1 MLPALQL
8 ESADIQLAH
17 NLNPRTSTIRAR
29 NRPARP
35 PEAGPP
41 KRADRAAHAGRRGT
55 GGPVTLGCA
64 MPFDQQASFG
74 KSLFFGEILEDQI
87 FPYPE
92 MPRDQAELVAPICDA
107 IDEYM
112 ASIETRK
119 LDRIGEFPPELL
131 QSLREM
137 GLFGVIVPEEHGG
150 LGLSNTGYARVMQQ
164 VASWDGSIAVTL
176 GAHSSIGFKGLL
188 LFGSEEQKRKYLPRL
203 ASGEMIAAFCL
214 TEPGSGSDAFSIKTN
229 AQRQGDFYV
238 LNGQKLWI
246 TNGGIADFYTVF
258 AKTTPDTPAQK
269 GKITAFIVT
278 RDLGGVSHG
287 PHEDKMGI
295 RASNT
300 TAVFFDNVRVPAANV
315 IGEEGKGFKVAMSI
329 LNHGRTGLGAGAVG
343 GQKRLLQLAA
353 EHAGTRK
360 QFGRPIGEFGLIK
373 EKLGRMAMR
382 CYVSESLCYLVSAT
396 IDRRGGD
403 YSVEGAATKIY
414 NSEALWIAADQALQ
428 IAGGMGYMREQ
439 PYERILRDVRINRIF
454 EGTNEILRL
463 YVGLTGVQKPGE
475 YLQGLGK
482 ELARALNDPIKSLG
496 VLRDYGLRKVR
507 QTIPYGRTQITKAHE
522 SLRKQVANVEDAV
535 QELASLT
542 ESVLRRHGR
551 QIVEQQFATRRLAE
565 VAICLMAM
573 LAVIS
578 RTTSL
583 IERHGVARS
592 ENELN

>member
-1 MLPALQL
+1 
-8 ESADIQLAH
+8 
-17 NLNPRTSTIRAR
+17 
-29 NRPARP
+29 
-35 PEAGPP
+35 
-41 KRADRAAHAGRRGT
+41 
-55 GGPVTLGCA
+55 
-64 MPFDQQASFG
+64 MPFDPQASFG
-74 KSLFFGEILEDQI
+74 KSLFFGEILEDQV

-92 MPRDQAELVAPICDA
+92 MDRDARETVREIVEATA
-107 IDEYM
+107 KYMSGIDG
-112 ASIETRK
+112 AK
-119 LDRIGEFPPELL
+119 LDRSGEMPAELL
-131 QSLREM
+131 QSLREL
-137 GLFGVIVPEEHGG
+137 GLFGLIVPQEHGG
-150 LGLSNTGYARVMQQ
+150 IGLSNTGYARVMQEI
-164 VASWDGSIAVTL
+164 AGWDGSVAVTL

-188 LFGSEEQKRKYLPRL
+188 LFGTEAQKKRWLPRL
-203 ASGEMIAAFCL
+203 ATGEMIAAFCL
-214 TEPGSGSDAFSIKTN
+214 TEPGSGSDAFSIRTRAEKS
-229 AQRQGDFYV
+229 ADGSHYL
-238 LNGQKLWI
+238 LNGEKIWI
-246 TNGGIADFYTVF
+246 TNGGIADFFTVF
-258 AKTTPDTPAQK
+258 AKTRPDTPAQK
-269 GKITAFIVT
+269 GQITAFAVT

-295 RASNT
+295 RASIT
-300 TAVFFDNVRVPAANV
+300 TSVRFDDVKVPVENV

-396 IDRRGGD
+396 IDRGGVD

-551 QIVEQQFATRRLAE
+551 QIVEKQFATRRLAE
-565 VAICLMAM
+565 VAIDLMAM

-578 RTTSL
+578 RTSGL
-583 IERHGVARS
+583 IARRGFDEC
-592 ENELN
+592 ENELNLALAFCTDAHHRVHQNFHAASHNNDEEIKAIADHTLQAGKYENDILG

>member
-1 MLPALQL
+1 
-8 ESADIQLAH
+8 
-17 NLNPRTSTIRAR
+17 
-29 NRPARP
+29 
-35 PEAGPP
+35 
-41 KRADRAAHAGRRGT
+41 
-55 GGPVTLGCA
+55 
-64 MPFDQQASFG
+64 MPFDPQASFG
-74 KSLFFGEILEDQI
+74 KSLFFGEILEDQV

-92 MPRDQAELVAPICDA
+92 MDRDARETVREIVEATA
-107 IDEYM
+107 KYMSGIDG
-112 ASIETRK
+112 AK
-119 LDRIGEFPPELL
+119 LDRSGEMPAELL
-131 QSLREM
+131 QSLREL
-137 GLFGVIVPEEHGG
+137 GLFGLIVPQEHGG
-150 LGLSNTGYARVMQQ
+150 IGLSNTGYARVMQEI
-164 VASWDGSIAVTL
+164 AGWDGSVAVTL

-188 LFGSEEQKRKYLPRL
+188 LFGTEAQKKRWLPRL
-203 ASGEMIAAFCL
+203 ATGEMIAAFCL
-214 TEPGSGSDAFSIKTN
+214 TEPGSGSDAFSIRTRAEKS
-229 AQRQGDFYV
+229 ADGSHYL
-238 LNGQKLWI
+238 LNGEKIWI
-246 TNGGIADFYTVF
+246 TNGGIADFFTVF
-258 AKTTPDTPAQK
+258 AKTRPDTPAQK
-269 GKITAFIVT
+269 GQITAFAVT

-295 RASNT
+295 RASVT
-300 TAVFFDNVRVPAANV
+300 TSVRFDDVKVPVENV

-396 IDRRGGD
+396 IDRGGVD

-551 QIVEQQFATRRLAE
+551 QIVEKQFATRRLAE
-565 VAICLMAM
+565 VAIDLMAM

-578 RTTSL
+578 RTSGL
-583 IERHGVARS
+583 IARRGFDEC
-592 ENELN
+592 ENELNLALAFCTDAHHRVHQNFHAASHNNDEEIKAIADHTLQAGKYENDILG

>member
-1 MLPALQL
+1 
-8 ESADIQLAH
+8 
-17 NLNPRTSTIRAR
+17 
-29 NRPARP
+29 
-35 PEAGPP
+35 
-41 KRADRAAHAGRRGT
+41 
-55 GGPVTLGCA
+55 
-64 MPFDQQASFG
+64 MPFDPQASFG
-74 KSLFFGEILEDQI
+74 KSLFFGEILEDQV

-92 MPRDQAELVAPICDA
+92 MDRDARETVREIVEATA
-107 IDEYM
+107 KYMSGIDG
-112 ASIETRK
+112 AK
-119 LDRIGEFPPELL
+119 LDRSGEMPAELL
-131 QSLREM
+131 QSLREL
-137 GLFGVIVPEEHGG
+137 GLFGLIVPQEHGG
-150 LGLSNTGYARVMQQ
+150 IGLSNTGYARVMQEI
-164 VASWDGSIAVTL
+164 AGWDGSVAVTL

-188 LFGSEEQKRKYLPRL
+188 LFGTEAQKKRWLPRL
-203 ASGEMIAAFCL
+203 ATGEMIAAFCL
-214 TEPGSGSDAFSIKTN
+214 TEPGSGSDAFSIRTRAEKS
-229 AQRQGDFYV
+229 ADGSHYL
-238 LNGQKLWI
+238 LNGEKIWI
-246 TNGGIADFYTVF
+246 TNGGIADFFTVF
-258 AKTTPDTPAQK
+258 AKTRPDTPAQK
-269 GKITAFIVT
+269 GQITAFAVT

-295 RASNT
+295 RASIT
-300 TAVFFDNVRVPAANV
+300 TSVRFDDVKVPVENV
-315 IGEEGKGFKVAMSI
+315 IGEEGKGLKVAMSI

-396 IDRRGGD
+396 IDRGGVD

-551 QIVEQQFATRRLAE
+551 QIVEKQFATRRLAE
-565 VAICLMAM
+565 VAIDLMAM

-578 RTTSL
+578 RTSGL
-583 IERHGVARS
+583 IARRGFDKC
-592 ENELN
+592 ENELNLALAFCTDAHHRVHQNFHAASHNNDEEIKAIADHTLQAGKYENDILG